1 MRAAFNAR
9 LLHLALALLAI
20 GCGDDDDENKPPP
33 TYSTMKPP
41 PQGWKA
47 AVGDGGTLL
56 ETFDDSSWEVRKV
69 TDRDLYA
76 VSCVDNEIG
85 WAVGAQGFIGHT
97 RDGGWSWPAQDSGVT
112 SKLQAVSF
120 AFTETGAEVGL
131 VAGEA
136 ATLLTTLDGGA
147 HWRNAQLAASGNLR
161 GTAITEGATLLVAVG
176 DAGLVARST
185 DQGRHFSAFQIPGA
199 GDLFDVAL
207 DGSGGLALAVDSNGA
222 VWTSRDWAKT
232 FEREYTADSGLES
245 VSLGRSGALA
255 SATGAGLMLLRSSE
269 GVWSR
274 LATTEPLTLHAT
286 LVGPRED
293 RAYFAGDDG
302 ALLETVDGG
311 RSVFRVKA
319 DTHAALRGIEDL
331 EAR

>member
-1 MRAAFNAR
+1 M
-9 LLHLALALLAI
+9 L
-20 GCGDDDDENKPPP
+20 GCSDDGDEKNPPP

-56 ETFDDSSWEVRKV
+56 ETFDDSSWQVRKV

-76 VSCVDNEIG
+76 VSCIDNEIG
-85 WAVGAQGFIGHT
+85 WAVGAQGFVGHT

-120 AFTETGAEVGL
+120 AFAEDGAEVGL

-136 ATLLTTLDGGA
+136 ATLLTTRDGGA
-147 HWRNAQLAASGNLR
+147 HWSQVAVDSTATLR
-161 GTAITEGATLLVAVG
+161 GTAISEDAMLLVAVG
-176 DAGLVARST
+176 DAGLVLRST
-185 DQGRHFSAFQIPGA
+185 DQGQHFNAFRIPGA
-199 GDLFDVAL
+199 GDLFDIAL
-207 DGSGGLALAVDSNGA
+207 DGSGGLALAVDAAGG

-232 FEREYTADSGLES
+232 FEREYTADAGLES
-245 VSLGRSGALA
+245 VSLGRTGELG
-255 SATGAGLMLLRSSE
+255 SAAGAGLMLLRSSE
-269 GVWSR
+269 GTWTRVASAAP
-274 LATTEPLTLHAT
+274 LALHAT
-286 LVGPRED
+286 LVGPRQD

-311 RSVFRVKA
+311 QSVFRVSA
-319 DTHAALRGIEDL
+319 GTRAALRGIEDL
-331 EAR
+331 AAR